1 MAASRDACHKG
12 GYEARFCNEL
22 IRNTMA
28 APSPPQKLGLWALV
42 ALVVGSMLDA
52 GIFSLPATF
61 GRATGVLGAI
71 IAWCI
76 AGGGML
82 MLAFIFQNLAI
93 RKPDLDTGPFAYAR
107 EGFGNYP
114 GFIAAFGFWAGSCIG
129 SVSYFVLIKSTLSVF
144 FPAFGHG
151 NTPLAI
157 LGSSAGLWL
166 VHFLILSG
174 VHGAS
179 AINTMATTAKVL
191 IVIIFVFFVT
201 GAFHADIFDANFWG
215 GSFPVWVPVDAA
227 PLDEYG
233 YAGHAA
239 KMMEWGTPESLGLQ
253 VRRTMLVAAY
263 VFIGVEG
270 ASIYSR
276 YAKRRRDVGRATLIG
291 FLTVLFLFM
300 TVTIISYGVLER
312 AELAALPQPSMAG
325 ILSLLGRWRGAMF
338 VRIGLIITV
347 LGAFLAWMLLAVEVL
362 FAAAK
367 NGTMPRVLANTNTK
381 GTPAA
386 ALWLTSLLVQ
396 LFLLL
401 TFFSGYAYGF
411 ALEMTSALSRM
422 PYLLAAAYALK
433 LAWTRETYAN
443 VPVKR
448 KKDMLI
454 ALIAVTYLCIVL
466 WAGGMKYIFLTALVY
481 TPGSLLFVLARRE
494 RKETVFTTPEAC
506 IFALLAVLAAFGA
519 YELSTG
525 GIVI

>member
-1 MAASRDACHKG
+1 MAG
-12 GYEARFCNEL
+12 
-22 IRNTMA
+22 
-28 APSPPQKLGLWALV
+28 PSPSQKLGLWALI
-42 ALVVGSMLDA
+42 ALVIGSMLDA

-82 MLAFIFQNLAI
+82 MLAFIFQNLAT

-144 FPAFGHG
+144 FPAFGYG

-157 LGSSAGLWL
+157 VGSSAGLWI
-166 VHFLILSG
+166 VHFLILRG

-179 AINTMATTAKVL
+179 AINTMATTAKVM
-191 IVIIFVFFVT
+191 IVVIFVFFVT
-201 GAFHADIFDANFWG
+201 GAYHADIFDANFWG
-215 GSFPVWVPVDAA
+215 GYFPAALPVDTIH
-227 PLDEYG
+227 LDEYG
-233 YAGHAA
+233 YVGHAA
-239 KMMEWGTPESLGLQ
+239 KMMEPGTTGAAESLGLQ

-276 YAKRRRDVGRATLIG
+276 YAKRRQDVGIATLIG

-312 AELAALPQPSMAG
+312 SELAALPQPSMAG
-325 ILSLLGRWRGAMF
+325 ILNLLGRWRGALF
-338 VRIGLIITV
+338 VRVGLIITV

-362 FAAAK
+362 FVAAQ
-367 NGTMPRVLANTNTK
+367 NGTMPRVLANVNTK
-381 GTPAA
+381 GTPTA

-433 LAWTRETYAN
+433 LTWTRETYAN
-443 VPVKR
+443 APVKR

-454 ALIAVTYLCIVL
+454 ALVAVAYLCIVL
-466 WAGGMKYIFLTALVY
+466 WAGGMK
-481 TPGSLLFVLARRE
+481 SM
-494 RKETVFTTPEAC
+494 
-506 IFALLAVLAAFGA
+506 
-519 YELSTG
+519 LSG
-525 GIVI
+525 